1 MEAKRRDEMSHGVRT
16 FFNVGTPVTVY
27 AFSFAVQ
34 CDKTSLFVRTFD
46 T

>member
-1 MEAKRRDEMSHGVRT
+1 MSHGVRT

-27 AFSFAVQ
+27 AFSFVAQ
-34 CDKTSLFVRTFD
+34 CDDLSLYVRIFD